1 MFEVTYCDFSDKITT
16 TKVDVV
22 QFLHLLELFATE
34 ISFKALSVSCQGK
47 PIDCDRL
54 LRSLKFT

>member
-1 MFEVTYCDFSDKITT
+1 MFEVTYCDSLTT
-16 TKVDVV
+16 TKVDAV

-34 ISFKALSVSCQGK
+34 ISFKALSVSYQGK

>member
-16 TKVDVV
+16 KVDAV

-34 ISFKALSVSCQGK
+34 ISFKALSVSYQGK

>member
-1 MFEVTYCDFSDKITT
+1 MFEVTYCDFSDKI

-34 ISFKALSVSCQGK
+34 ISFKALSVSYQGK